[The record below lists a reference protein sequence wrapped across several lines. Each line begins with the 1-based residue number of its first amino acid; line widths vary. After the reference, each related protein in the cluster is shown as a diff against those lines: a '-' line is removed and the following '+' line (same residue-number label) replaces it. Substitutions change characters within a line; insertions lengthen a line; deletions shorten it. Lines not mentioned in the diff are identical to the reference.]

1 MKRTLRFKIV
11 DILLILMIILPF
23 VCGMALRV
31 LTKPA
36 PKTEGVSISGAMIFW
51 PKESNP
57 VSATE
62 FRITE
67 ATVNSWLMV
76 IAITGAALYLTH
88 GIRAGV
94 KCRRSLIAEWLVE
107 KTDGLVAQNMGPFF
121 REFSPFIAAI
131 LGLSAFSS
139 LSSLVGIFPATSDFS
154 TIFGW
159 ALLVF
164 ILITYYKLKGGTWNY
179 VKGYFEPI
187 PFFAPLNVIGEVAKP
202 ISMSFRHYGN
212 ILSGSVISALVAT
225 ALGGLSRSLLG
236 SLPGILGKIPF
247 LQIGIPAVLSIYFD
261 VFSGCLQAFIFA
273 MLTML
278 NISGGFPEE
287 LYNKR
292 QEKKAA
298 RKAKKSGEQEQVKT
312 AA

>member
-1 MKRTLRFKIV
+1 MKTSLRFKIV
-11 DILLILMIILPF
+11 DILLILMMILPLAL
-23 VCGMALRV
+23 GIALRV
-31 LTKPA
+31 CTKPA
-36 PKTEGVSISGAMIFW
+36 SEGISITGAMVFLKI
-51 PKESNP
+51 PLPLQPLLIS
-57 VSATE
+57 
-62 FRITE
+62 E
-67 ATVNSWLMV
+67 ANVNSWLVM
-76 IAITGAALYLTH
+76 ITITAVALYMAH
-88 GIRAGV
+88 GINSGL
-94 KCRRSLIAEWLVE
+94 KLRRHLIAEWIVE
-107 KTDGLVAQNMGPFF
+107 KTDSLVKANMGPLF
-121 REFSPFIAAI
+121 EQYSPFICAI

-139 LSSLVGIFPATSDFS
+139 LSSLVGLFPPTSDFS
-154 TIFGW
+154 TVFGW

-164 ILITYYKLKGGTWNY
+164 ILITYYKLKGGAWNY

-187 PFFAPLNVIGEVAKP
+187 PFFAPLNVIGEVATP

-212 ILSGSVISALVAT
+212 ILSGSVISALIAS
-225 ALGGLSRSLLG
+225 ALGGLTRSVLG
-236 SLPGILGKIPF
+236 FLPGKLGEIPF
-247 LQIGIPAVLSIYFD
+247 LQIGLPAVLSVYFD

-298 RKAKKSGEQEQVKT
+298 RRALKNGSGEEQVKT

>member
-1 MKRTLRFKIV
+1 MKKTFRFKIV

-23 VCGMALRV
+23 VCGMVLRV

-36 PKTEGVSISGAMIFW
+36 SEGISISGAMIFW
-51 PKESNP
+51 PNKCDP
-57 VSATE
+57 GSATE
-62 FRITE
+62 FHLSE
-67 ATVNSWLMV
+67 ATVNSWLMIV
-76 IAITGAALYLTH
+76 AITGVALYLTH
-88 GIRAGV
+88 GIRRGV
-94 KCRRSLIAEWLVE
+94 KCRRTLVAEWIVE
-107 KTDGLVAQNMGPFF
+107 KTDALVAQNMGPLF
-121 REFSPFIAAI
+121 REYSPFVASIM
-131 LGLSAFSS
+131 GLSAFSS

-164 ILITYYKLKGGTWNY
+164 VLITYYKLKGGAWNY
-179 VKGYFEPI
+179 IKGYFEPI
-187 PFFAPLNVIGEVAKP
+187 PFFAPLNVIGEIATP

-212 ILSGSVISALVAT
+212 ILSGSVISALIAS

-236 SLPGILGKIPF
+236 AIPVVGKIPL
-247 LQIGIPAVLSIYFD
+247 LQVGLPAVLSVYFD

-287 LYNKR
+287 LFNKR
-292 QEKKAA
+292 QEKKAE
-298 RKAKKSGEQEQVKT
+298 RRLKKAGG
-312 AA
+312 AN